1 MLLYCFRSVTS
12 GLRRLYPLFCA
23 VGQVATFA
31 VNAAFVE
38 SVAFVENGRTVRE
51 VFPCNHQH

>member
-1 MLLYCFRSVTS
+1 
-12 GLRRLYPLFCA
+12 

-51 VFPCNHQH
+51 VFLATTNIEHEAGQAASTVFQVFSMTQPT